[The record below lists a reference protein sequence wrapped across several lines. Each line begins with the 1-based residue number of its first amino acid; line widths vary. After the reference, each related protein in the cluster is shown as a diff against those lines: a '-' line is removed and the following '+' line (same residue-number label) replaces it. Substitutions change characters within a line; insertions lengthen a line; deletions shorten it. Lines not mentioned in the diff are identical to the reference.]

1 MPDTTRLSATA
12 LDLLRLHVE
21 RENLRVDDSNREAHR
36 ELARAG
42 LMEAFHTFAWGRESR
57 YRFTEAGWLFARG
70 LSSPAPSPAESAA
83 LRQ

>member
-1 MPDTTRLSATA
+1 MPDSIRISATA

-21 RENLRVDDSNREAHR
+21 RENIRVDDTNREAHR

-42 LMEAFHTFAWGRESR
+42 LMEAFHTFTWGRESR
-57 YRFTEAGWLFARG
+57 YRFTDAGWTFARG

-83 LRQ
+83 PRR